1 MGVLNSCFQNP
12 SESSEYPDLLPAKFI
27 SGMFLK
33 CFNKQ
38 PIFSGLILTQVVFSP
53 KGEFQICPRMDLDNI
68 LYVEY
73 LPYTNYKNEIILF
86 LERCKATGGHLDVH
100 PLCTNI

>member
-1 MGVLNSCFQNP
+1 M
-12 SESSEYPDLLPAKFI
+12 
-27 SGMFLK
+27 
-33 CFNKQ
+33 
-38 PIFSGLILTQVVFSP
+38 LII

-73 LPYTNYKNEIILF
+73 LRYNNYKNEIILF
-86 LERCKATGGHLDVH
+86 LERCKATGGHLKVH